1 MFLGFFAIYMSNH
14 NDYNDEVD
22 YHPKKVLIMTLGYQ
36 VRLLRLESGERLPV
50 LMAGDGQPLFEPTV
64 YVVTEVRGRNQA
76 TNTISSHLRAI
87 QVLHLFL
94 EIRNIDFSARLS
106 SGHLLSF
113 AEIEDLARLSR
124 LPMALLESM
133 RSKPSE
139 SSQHR
144 LGALEKV
151 RMKPQKA
158 PPKEI
163 VPTFAGTR
171 LRYIRSYIQWLAFSR
186 LSRPDLNKDVRDLL
200 QSSWEQFNTAIVARI
215 PTHRQGEAQLRE
227 GIALAV
233 REELL
238 RLVSPEAP
246 DNPWRDSRTKYRN
259 QLIIYWLYYLGIRRG
274 ELLGVRISDID
285 FREGAVTIH
294 RRADDPSDPR
304 INQPQAKT
312 RSRKLPLDTVLASL
326 THTYVVK
333 YRAMSAPAARKH
345 DFLFC
350 AARTGEPLSESSLN
364 KLFKTLRTR
373 CQNLPDFLSPHVLRH
388 TWNDRFSERMDKQKT
403 PEELEKRL
411 RSELMGWVQTS
422 NTAAVYTRR
431 HIREKAQKV
440 SLEMQEQIMR
450 RDADH
455 D

>member
-1 MFLGFFAIYMSNH
+1 
-14 NDYNDEVD
+14 
-22 YHPKKVLIMTLGYQ
+22 MTLGYH
-36 VRLLRLESGERLPV
+36 VKLLKLESGERLPV
-50 LMAGDGQPLFEPTV
+50 LMTEDGQPLFEPTV
-64 YVVTEVRGRNQA
+64 YVLTEVRGRNQA

-87 QVLHLFL
+87 QVLYLFL
-94 EIRNIDFSARLS
+94 EARNIDFSARLS

-113 AEIEDLARLSR
+113 AEIEDLARFSR

-133 RSKPSE
+133 RSKPPE

-144 LGALEKV
+144 LSVFEKV
-151 RMKPQKA
+151 RMKPQTG
-158 PPKEI
+158 PPKE
-163 VPTFAGTR
+163 VVSTFAGTR

-186 LSRPDLNKDVRDLL
+186 LSRPDLNKDVRGLL
-200 QSSWEQFNTAIVARI
+200 QSSWEQFNTAIAARI
-215 PTHRQGEAQLRE
+215 PAHRQGEAQLRE
-227 GIALAV
+227 GIAPAA

-259 QLIIYWLYYLGIRRG
+259 QLIIYWLYYLGTRRG

-285 FREGAVTIH
+285 FREGTVTIH

-326 THTYVVK
+326 THAYVVK

-350 AARTGEPLSESSLN
+350 ADRTGEPLSESSLN

-373 CQNLPDFLSPHVLRH
+373 CPNLPDFLSPHILRH
-388 TWNDRFSERMDKQKT
+388 TWNDRFSERMDEQKT
-403 PEELEKRL
+403 PEDLEKRL

-431 HIREKAQKV
+431 HIRKRAQKV

-450 RDADH
+450 RDAGH

>member
-1 MFLGFFAIYMSNH
+1 MALR
-14 NDYNDEVD
+14 
-22 YHPKKVLIMTLGYQ
+22 YQ
-36 VRLLRLESGERLPV
+36 VKLLRLESGERFPV
-50 LMAGDGQPLFEPTV
+50 LMTGDGQPLFEPTV

-94 EIRNIDFSARLS
+94 AIRNIDFSARLS

-133 RSKPSE
+133 RSEPSE
-139 SSQHR
+139 SSR
-144 LGALEKV
+144 PRFGVLEKV
-151 RMKPQKA
+151 KVRVKRQEA
-158 PPKEI
+158 TPKEV
-163 VPTFAGTR
+163 VPTFAGIR

-200 QSSWEQFNTAIVARI
+200 QSSWEQFNAAIVARI
-215 PTHRQGEAQLRE
+215 PARRQGEAQLRE
-227 GIALAV
+227 GIAPEA

-246 DNPWRDSRTKYRN
+246 NNPWCDSHTKYRN
-259 QLIIYWLYYLGIRRG
+259 QLIIYWLYYLGVRRG

-285 FREGAVTIH
+285 FRESAVTIH

-312 RSRKLPLDTVLASL
+312 RSRKLPLDAALASL
-326 THTYVVK
+326 THAYVVK
-333 YRAMSAPAARKH
+333 YRAMAAPAARKH

-350 AARTGEPLSESSLN
+350 ADKTGKPLSQSSLN

-422 NTAAVYTRR
+422 STAAVYTRR
-431 HIREKAQKV
+431 HIRKKAQKV
-440 SLEMQEQIMR
+440 SLEMQEEIMR
-450 RDADH
+450 RGADH